1 MFVACKPFVI
11 VWAFDG
17 TALFLI
23 GSIFFVNYHRSRTEF
38 FSCVIPNTHFSYR
51 RFCFQQINAYLS
63 ETNEYTKQKSFQ
75 NSEQHS
81 DVLLKVFFSLYFETA
96 FCKSCTF
103 P

>member
-17 TALFLI
+17 AALFLI

-38 FSCVIPNTHFSYR
+38 FSCVMPNTHFSYQ
-51 RFCFQQINAYLS
+51 RFCVQQINAYLS
-63 ETNEYTKQKSFQ
+63 ETNEYTKQRVFQ
-75 NSEQHS
+75 NT

>member
-11 VWAFDG
+11 VWAFDVG
-17 TALFLI
+17 AALFLI

-63 ETNEYTKQKSFQ
+63 ETNEYTKQR
-75 NSEQHS
+75 
-81 DVLLKVFFSLYFETA
+81 VFKTVSSIVM
-96 FCKSCTF
+96 CC
-103 P
+103 

>member
-23 GSIFFVNYHRSRTEF
+23 GSILLIIIRGRTEF